1 MRSVWYLFKS
11 SDIFLHVSLSTT
23 ATVND
28 CCWLSG
34 EWEHPL
40 IPTKVLHDEQLL
52 GQQQRENKV
61 RRRDW
66 RWKLQMSAL
75 YLNCRKLILLLSKQ
89 IIIFGF
95 NNKAVK
101 KIHSIR
107 NFLFLV
113 CFKCWGWLLRGIY
126 FPNVNFQFC
135 FSAAFITLT
144 LDCTDCMFVV
154 LPMLFCLR
162 NKRAAIPI
170 TIL

>member
-1 MRSVWYLFKS
+1 MRTPINSNK
-11 SDIFLHVSLSTT
+11 DIAWRTASRPTT
-23 ATVND
+23 
-28 CCWLSG
+28 
-34 EWEHPL
+34 
-40 IPTKVLHDEQLL
+40 
-52 GQQQRENKV
+52 ENKV

-75 YLNCRKLILLLSKQ
+75 YLNYRKLILLLSIH
-89 IIIFGF
+89 IIIFGL

-101 KIHSIR
+101 KSTVSEIFYFFS
-107 NFLFLV
+107 
-113 CFKCWGWLLRGIY
+113 FKCWGWLLRGTY
-126 FPNVNFQFC
+126 FPTVNFQFF